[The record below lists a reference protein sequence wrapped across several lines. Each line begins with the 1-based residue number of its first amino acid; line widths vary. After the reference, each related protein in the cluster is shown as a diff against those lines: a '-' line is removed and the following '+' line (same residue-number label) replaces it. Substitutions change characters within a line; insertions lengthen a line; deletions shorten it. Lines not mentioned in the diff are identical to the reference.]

1 MKETKESNRKATGI
15 LYPVAWFLIA
25 ISALHF
31 FNKLSPVSQKIPYSD
46 FLRDLDQNKIHA
58 VVLNDHTLT
67 GTRNSDKPGEGLSN
81 FVTVMF
87 EDPELVQRLQSKG
100 VVFSR
105 EISDS
110 GFYNILIWVIPI
122 LISYLIWSFVLKGA
136 AKGMQGGLLS
146 VTKSKVKTYMEKDI
160 KTTFADVAGVTEAK
174 TELAEVVQFLKE
186 PDHYARLGGHIPKG
200 VLLIGPPGTGK
211 TLLAR
216 AIAGEANVPF
226 FSINGSEFVELFVG
240 VGAARVR
247 DLFEQASKSAPCILF
262 IDEIDALGK
271 SRVGNRVSF
280 SNNDEKEQTLNQLL
294 AEMDGFDPREGV
306 ILLAATNRPEILDP
320 ALLRAGRFDRQIL
333 VNLPDQAGRA
343 EILKVHLKKIKI
355 DDKMDS
361 GRIAALT
368 PGFSGADL
376 ATVVNEA
383 ALVATRRNANFVTED
398 DFTQAIERI
407 VAGLEQRKKIMNPIE
422 KRQTAYHEMGHAAVA
437 LALGTDEKIYKV
449 SIIPRGV
456 GALGYTLRRPTEDR
470 YIQNEDDLRAKIAIL
485 LGGRASEKAFFGKTS
500 TSAADDLVKAN
511 DIAKAMVTRFAMSEQ
526 LGLTVYDTDHSPFLR
541 MESGSNSPT
550 GSSEAT
556 AQLIDQE
563 VRSILDKAYV
573 LAANVIEKSRDFIQ
587 AGVEELLVVETLNEE
602 KILTLWNSQIQHA
615 SSITPCGSS
624 KNAQSDEKSGHSGN
638 RKPSILNHESR
649 DP

>member
-1 MKETKESNRKATGI
+1 MKEMKENKPTAMGT
-15 LYPVAWFLIA
+15 LFPVASFLIA
-25 ISALHF
+25 LSVLYA
-31 FNKLSPVSQKIPYSD
+31 FNKVTPAPQKIPYSE
-46 FLRDLDQNKIHA
+46 FLQNLDQGKIHD
-58 VVLNDHTLT
+58 VILTDQTLT
-67 GTRNSDKPGEGLSN
+67 GTRKIGTSDEGLSD

-87 EDPELVQRLQSKG
+87 EDSELVQKLQSKG

-105 EISDS
+105 EISNS
-110 GFYNILIWVIPI
+110 GFYNILIWVIPL
-122 LISYLIWSFVLKGA
+122 LISFLIWSFVLKGA

-146 VTKSKVKTYMEKDI
+146 VTKSKVKTYMEKDV
-160 KTTFADVAGVTEAK
+160 KTTFADVAGVDEAK

-186 PDHYARLGGHIPKG
+186 PAHYARLGGHVPKG

-271 SRVGNRVSF
+271 SRVGNRVSL
-280 SNNDEKEQTLNQLL
+280 SNNDEKDQTLNQLL

-320 ALLRAGRFDRQIL
+320 ALLRAGRFDRQVL
-333 VNLPDQAGRA
+333 VNLPDQGGRA

-355 DDKMDS
+355 DDKMDP

-383 ALVATRRNANFVTED
+383 ALVATRRNADFVTED

-422 KRQTAYHEMGHAAVA
+422 KKQTAYHEMGHAAVA
-437 LALGTDEKIYKV
+437 LALGTDEKVHKI

-470 YIQNEDDLRAKIAIL
+470 YIQNEDDLMAKIAVL

-526 LGLTVYDTDHSPFLR
+526 LGLAVYDSDHSPFLT
-541 MESGSNSPT
+541 MEFANSST

-563 VRSILDKAYV
+563 IRSILAKAYI
-573 LAANVIEKSRDFIQ
+573 LAANAIEENRCFIQ
-587 AGVEELLVVETLNEE
+587 VGVEELLVVETLNEE
-602 KILTLWNSQIQHA
+602 SILTLWNSQRQQP
-615 SSITPCGSS
+615 SSITSCILS
-624 KNAQSDEKSGHSGN
+624 KTAQSEEKSGHSG
-638 RKPSILNHESR
+638 RKPAPVPNHESN